1 MDDALHNYTYAG
13 GRYGIPN
20 TVSQGAKVPKLFGGE
35 TLMEENGTCVVEF
48 KDPLRES

>member
-1 MDDALHNYTYAG
+1 MDDALHYTYAG

-35 TLMEENGTCVVEF
+35 TLMEENGTCVAEF
-48 KDPLRES
+48 IYLLRES